1 MCVCKGVIFMSALQD
16 LWYDLWY
23 GNLRPSENR
32 EISEEEKNLIESM
45 ASQQEKS
52 FASLKGND
60 LAMFSEY
67 ISNSEKYAS
76 LVEQQAFEIGF
87 KLAVKLLTE

>member
-1 MCVCKGVIFMSALQD
+1 MQRSDFMSALQE
-16 LWYDLWY
+16 LWY

-32 EISEEEKNLIESM
+32 EVSKEEKNLIESM
-45 ASQQEKS
+45 ALQQEKL

-60 LAMFSEY
+60 LAMFNEY
-67 ISNSEKYAS
+67 LSNSEKYSS
-76 LVEQQAFEIGF
+76 LAESRAFEIGV